1 MKIGKNS
8 LYGQLFLLI
17 IFSIVFLKSRDP
29 LILILGLGALGIVL
43 IYAFQVKKFNDKY
56 LYGILHVILVVQGLT
71 LIYTY
76 LSGFLTERSKL
87 QNPILFLLSSFHN
100 DDTCL
105 YLLLSS
111 QKEIYTKP
119 MI

>member
-56 LYGILHVILVVQGLT
+56 
-71 LIYTY
+71 
-76 LSGFLTERSKL
+76 
-87 QNPILFLLSSFHN
+87 
-100 DDTCL
+100 D
-105 YLLLSS
+105 
-111 QKEIYTKP
+111 
-119 MI
+119 